1 MKSMYSLPS
10 SSMRV
15 EPVPRAIASP
25 AMRAKDWLPGATCR
39 RSWATMRCDRGP
51 TSRRSVMVA
60 GAARPEDSVGGL
72 RHGATWLRP
81 SHPPPCQR
89 GGRAPGRLRGW
100 PETRCDLAPSLMALF
115 ISQQA
120 GVQEAERQVGGDALR
135 RLVAVEREARPG
147 VHVQQH
153 GRARRRN
160 DHVPAVHLEAERHR
174 RAAHEAREAPLVE
187 RMAGQALVLVVE
199 PAEPR
204 RRAVPAPG
212 ADA

>member
-60 GAARPEDSVGGL
+60 GAARPEDSAGGL

-81 SHPPPCQR
+81 SHHSPFQR
-89 GGRAPGRLRGW
+89 GAAR
-100 PETRCDLAPSLMALF
+100 PEDS
-115 ISQQA
+115 
-120 GVQEAERQVGGDALR
+120 VGGLR
-135 RLVAVEREARPG
+135 QGATWLRPSWHYSFHSRPG
-147 VHVQQH
+147 SRNRSARWDAMRDRKSTRLNSSH
-153 GRARRRN
+153 GYISYAVFCLKKTTWCPFCRRFKQEFDELAARR
-160 DHVPAVHLEAERHR
+160 
-174 RAAHEAREAPLVE
+174 
-187 RMAGQALVLVVE
+187 
-199 PAEPR
+199 PR
-204 RRAVPAPG
+204 RFAAVDLRA
-212 ADA
+212 

>member
-25 AMRAKDWLPGATCR
+25 AMRAKDWLPGATCS

-72 RHGATWLRP
+72 RQGATWLRP
-81 SHPPPCQR
+81 SHHSPFQR
-89 GGRAPGRLRGW
+89 GGRPEDSVGGLRQGATW
-100 PETRCDLAPSLMALF
+100 LRPSWHYSF
-115 ISQQA
+115 HCRP
-120 GVQEAERQVGGDALR
+120 GVQEPERQVGRDARR

-153 GRARRRN
+153 GRARGRDDR
-160 DHVPAVHLEAERHR
+160 VPRSEEHTSELQSRLHLVCRLLLEKKKISKIWWRKSNPR
-174 RAAHEAREAPLVE
+174 S
-187 RMAGQALVLVVE
+187 
-199 PAEPR
+199 PR
-204 RRAVPAPG
+204 RF
-212 ADA
+212 